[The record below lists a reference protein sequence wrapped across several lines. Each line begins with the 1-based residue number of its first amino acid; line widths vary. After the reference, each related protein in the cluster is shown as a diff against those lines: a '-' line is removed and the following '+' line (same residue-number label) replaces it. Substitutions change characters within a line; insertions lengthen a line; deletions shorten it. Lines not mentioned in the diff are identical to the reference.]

1 MKTNTHS
8 SLTWLDRQAAA
19 FEFNRFALMAILIT
33 FQSCL
38 GSITA
43 MLSLQQDNY
52 FTLAVIA
59 AVTMG
64 ANAVFIAQGSAKMCM
79 IFFYATVII
88 NLVLLLGL
96 II

>member
-1 MKTNTHS
+1 MKTNTHTS
-8 SLTWLDRQAAA
+8 RTWLDKQAAA

-38 GSITA
+38 GSVTA

-59 AVTMG
+59 AATMG
-64 ANAVFIAQGSAKMCM
+64 ANAVFIAQGSAKMCL
-79 IFFYATVII
+79 IFFYATLVI
-88 NLVLLLGL
+88 NLVLLLSL
-96 II
+96 IV